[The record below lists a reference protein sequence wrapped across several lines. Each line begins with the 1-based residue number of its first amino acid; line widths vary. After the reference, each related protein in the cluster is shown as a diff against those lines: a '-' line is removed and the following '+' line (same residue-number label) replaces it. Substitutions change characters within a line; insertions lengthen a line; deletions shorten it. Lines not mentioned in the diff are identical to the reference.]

1 MYFTVLVPII
11 FAEKPLIAR
20 REAKFGKR
28 VLILEAFIDVK
39 VTMLLVSLGP
49 L

>member
-1 MYFTVLVPII
+1 MSFTVLVPIL

-28 VLILEAFIDVK
+28 VLILDAFVDVK
-39 VTMLLVSLGP
+39 VTLLFG
-49 L
+49 